1 MPDAAVKTFRILAAH
16 LIQEA
21 ELFCRTVR
29 DARSEAQ
36 RLRTSRSIKTVL
48 AVSGYA
54 TSHQKA
60 AAARPMVATAPS
72 RAAAVFVRVQTPV
85 IIGASP
91 AP

>member
-1 MPDAAVKTFRILAAH
+1 MPAAAVKIFRILAAH

-21 ELFCRTVR
+21 GLVCRTVR

-48 AVSGYA
+48 ALNGYA

-60 AAARPMVATAPS
+60 AAARPMIARTPS
-72 RAAAVFVRVQTPV
+72 SHAAVFVRVQTPA
-85 IIGASP
+85 IIEASP
-91 AP
+91 AL